1 MTPAACLSRG
11 LAELRLPAPKL
22 ASDRLL
28 AYLELIGKWNRTFNL
43 TAIRDPLTMVTHHL
57 LDSLAVVEHLP
68 EGSLADVGAGAGL
81 PGIPIAICQP
91 DRPVTLNDAS
101 EKKCAFLRQAAI
113 ELQLRNVR
121 VEKGR
126 VENWRPIERFD
137 VVICRGFSDLTKFV
151 ASCRHLLLPHGL
163 LAAMKGSYPGDEL
176 AALLPGS
183 GRGDVRRLHVPMLD
197 AERHV
202 VLLEPV
208 V

>member
-11 LAELRLPAPKL
+11 LAELKL
-22 ASDRLL
+22 CVPEAASDRLL

-68 EGSLADVGAGAGL
+68 PGSLADVGAGAGL

-91 DRPVTLNDAS
+91 DRPVTLNDAN

-121 VEKGR
+121 VEQGR
-126 VENWRPIERFD
+126 VENWKPTERFD
-137 VVICRGFSDLTKFV
+137 VVICRGFSDLAKFV
-151 ASCRHLLLPHGL
+151 ASCRHLLLPRGL
-163 LAAMKGSYPGDEL
+163 LAAMKGTYPGAEL
-176 AALLPGS
+176 AALPPDS
-183 GRGDVRRLHVPMLD
+183 GCGDVRRLRVPMLD
-197 AERHV
+197 AERHL
-202 VLLEPV
+202 VLCEPAS
-208 V
+208 